1 MKKIILVEDDPSIRE
16 IFGLV
21 FEAPEYSLISYDNG
35 DILLKNDYEV
45 PDLFILDRQ
54 LPGLDG
60 LDICRHLKSS
70 QRSRNV
76 PVVIMSASPNIVAL
90 SKLAEADDV
99 LIKPYPLAALRAIVR
114 KHTHSPA

>member
-16 IFGLV
+16 IFSLV
-21 FEAPEYSLISYDNG
+21 FEAPEYSLISYESG

-70 QRSRNV
+70 QRSKNI

-99 LIKPYPLAALRAIVR
+99 LIKPYPLAELRAIVR